1 MKNYLTLVLA
11 LTVVSSPAFASRARL
26 EALGESGDGSYY
38 IDDARDIFLN
48 PAQIVHYKKKLWLEA
63 GTDPGTSGSSVTP
76 NGTGTNAMDVSPAG
90 SRAQGGFSNTF
101 GDFTYGVYFNH
112 DSQKTLQ
119 NVSAANGA
127 LITQQTAIRVA
138 GGATQSDAAT
148 AAATNVLNSG
158 FIAPDS
164 NIELF
169 FAGEGAINWGVSAW
183 WAGNNQSG
191 TVTDPTTSTAI
202 TTSDRTAKQIG
213 ARAGIEAGALDVFA
227 TVGIVSKSYLNDT
240 ANTQID
246 GKVGVEAGA
255 TYKMNDMTGFA
266 KFLDVG
272 SDVNVDAQAGG
283 AIPALD
289 ANIRDIA
296 YGVGMGWKH
305 EMTKSTNLFTRVEGD
320 FEKLGV
326 NGLNANTWNIPVAV
340 GAEAQ
345 ALSWLTIRGSIQES
359 IIGEQY
365 GNNPLTGG
373 TAFRNSLAGTTTV
386 ALGVG
391 LTFGDVQIDGLVATG
406 GSPINATNASV
417 AGNTAGFGT
426 APQSSGNFGFGDNM
440 MTRLAVTYNF

>member
-1 MKNYLTLVLA
+1 MNKYLTLVLA
-11 LTVVSSPAFASRARL
+11 LSVVSAPAFASRARL
-26 EALGESGDGSYY
+26 EALGEGGDGSYY

-48 PAQIVHYKKKLWLEA
+48 PAQIVHYKKKLWLET
-63 GTDPGTSGSSVTP
+63 GTDPSSASTAGNPVSVTP
-76 NGTGTNAMDVSPAG
+76 NGTGTNSMDVSG
-90 SRAQGGFSNTF
+90 NSLTSRAQGGFSNTF
-101 GDFTYGVYFNH
+101 GDFTYGVYLNH

-119 NVSAANGA
+119 NVSVANGVLLKQAANPA
-127 LITQQTAIRVA
+127 L
-138 GGATQSDAAT
+138 GGNTF
-148 AAATNVLNSG
+148 V
-158 FIAPDS
+158 APDS

-169 FAGEGAINWGVSAW
+169 FAGEGPVNWGVSAW
-183 WAGNNQSG
+183 FAGNDQSG
-191 TVTDPTTSTAI
+191 TVTGANTANA
-202 TTSDRTAKQIG
+202 TSDRTAKQIG
-213 ARAGIEAGALDVFA
+213 ARLGVEAGALQVFT
-227 TVGIVSKSYLNDT
+227 TVGIVSKSYLND
-240 ANTQID
+240 ASNTELD

-272 SDVNVDAQAGG
+272 SDVQSNAAGFVS
-283 AIPALD
+283 
-289 ANIRDIA
+289 ANIRDMA
-296 YGVGMGWKH
+296 YGIGTGWKK
-305 EMTKSTNLFTRVEGD
+305 EMTKSTNLFSRVEAD

-326 NGLNANTWNIPVAV
+326 SGQNVNTWNIPVAV

-359 IIGEQY
+359 VIGEQY

-386 ALGVG
+386 ALGLG

-406 GSPINATNASV
+406 GSPINATNNSV

-440 MTRLAVTYNF
+440 LTRLAVTYNF